1 MRLGPCKMTQGI
13 VIKNVIIG
21 TLGNVEG
28 DGRKFLGHFK
38 GVIKLGHKHQQNH
51 SDRVTLSA

>member
-1 MRLGPCKMTQGI
+1 MTQGI

-38 GVIKLGHKHQQNH
+38 GVIKLGHKHQENH